1 MYQIYA
7 YAYLDRVLIKNLVNG
22 IDQVDTCFVRFFI
35 NILGHYKLPKIQGF
49 VLSYNH
55 SLFCLINI
63 HDIIHACIFVLN
75 VKLSLNICRNQII
88 FNDWNIHIN
97 RLFCSIFLRKNLIFI
112 SRLLSVVDDFLT
124 NKANFRESSFNF
136 PESYTPDMCPLFLSH
151 KYFIL

>member
-22 IDQVDTCFVRFFI
+22 IDLVDTCFLRFFI
-35 NILGHYKLPKIQGF
+35 NILGHYKLHKIQGF

-88 FNDWNIHIN
+88 FNDWNIHLN
-97 RLFCSIFLRKNLIFI
+97 RLFCSIFWEKIWYLSLAFCLLLTIFWPTKLILGRALSISLNLTHLICAPYFYLI
-112 SRLLSVVDDFLT
+112 STL
-124 NKANFRESSFNF
+124 
-136 PESYTPDMCPLFLSH
+136 
-151 KYFIL
+151 